1 MIFFDFLYYSIY
13 RFYSNYNEKGAASS
27 SAGIVGGFQAL
38 NVLTGIM
45 LYQLFFRKE
54 IHIDKLL
61 VVVLFIVFQVW
72 TYYRYIYKDNR
83 STEVMEKNWS
93 SKSVA
98 FRRQMSTVL
107 FLYSAISIIGCFGL
121 AVYLGSRN

>member
-13 RFYSNYNEKGAASS
+13 RFYLDYNEKGAASI
-27 SAGIVGGFQAL
+27 SAGIVGGFLAL

-45 LYQLFFRKE
+45 LNQLFFRKQG
-54 IHIDKLL
+54 HIDKLL
-61 VVVLFIVFQVW
+61 VVVLFIVFQIL

-83 STEVMEKNWS
+83 STEVMEKNWA

-98 FRRQMSTVL
+98 LRRQMSTFL
-107 FLYSAISIIGCFGL
+107 FLYAAISIVGCFGL
-121 AVYLGSRN
+121 AIFLGSRN